1 MFVQEHALG
10 FHDCRTIYFLR
21 RCDHRGV
28 LGPDSKLMSG
38 AKSPAQQKP
47 ASAESQS
54 QSTDASR
61 SGRDSGGPPADSTS
75 VPQSDVVEF
84 EFVPVT
90 ANEVRTKLELART
103 FLDMGDPASAR
114 HMLDE
119 VLEEGDAALKQEA
132 QRLIDSMPRSS

>member
-1 MFVQEHALG
+1 MSRNMLSVFTTVAQSAFCEGAIIEASRSRL
-10 FHDCRTIYFLR
+10 
-21 RCDHRGV
+21 
-28 LGPDSKLMSG
+28 KLMSG

-132 QRLIDSMPRSS
+132 QRLIDSMP